1 MITRDY
7 GFVGAAIV
15 LGSIVL
21 TGCGTTAHPV
31 ASDSPHQSHTVNP
44 SPAVSPATSSTPPS
58 SSPVTTSSSPT
69 SSTSA
74 QSSPTPAPLSLSYVT
89 YHNRI
94 WGYSVAVPQSFTESG
109 PVEDR
114 DGRSWS
120 FGSVSIVVYGE
131 YSNAMGH
138 METVTSALSTLDH
151 QKHPAYQAHGSDW
164 LVVSGTHG
172 SQIYYTKEFIGST
185 HKDVLSISYPAIDKN
200 YWSSMVSVVSRSF
213 TPGELSNVTPAP
225 GLFQTQRVTIPPSIT
240 VQLEVPSGWT
250 KQRWNA
256 GDASGF
262 VWVNPLNSTEW
273 VRMLF
278 SGNAGAL
285 LNNQGHYDVTQFI
298 NNPGVQWRVIQANQ
312 LSGQFT
318 IPIGSIS
325 IPIGNI
331 NLNKY
336 VVYGYAAVITRPSPL
351 GVEIDAVAPKNVAKV
366 ISTSVVIR

>member
-1 MITRDY
+1 MIIRHN
-7 GFVGAAIV
+7 GLVGAAIL

-21 TGCGTTAHPV
+21 TGCGTTAPPV
-31 ASDSPHQSHTVNP
+31 ASALPPHSHTV
-44 SPAVSPATSSTPPS
+44 SPAPSTSPRSSRPM
-58 SSPVTTSSSPT
+58 SPSPT
-69 SSTSA
+69 SSPAALRAS
-74 QSSPTPAPLSLSYVT
+74 TPAAPLSYVT
-89 YHNRI
+89 YHNSI

-120 FGSVSIVVYGE
+120 SGSVNIVVYGE

-138 METVTSALSTLDH
+138 IETVTSALSTLDH

-164 LVVSGTHG
+164 LVVSGIHG

-185 HKDVLSISYPAIDKN
+185 HRDVLSISYPAIDKN
-200 YWSSMVSVVSRSF
+200 HWSSIVSAVSRSF

-250 KQRWNA
+250 KQRWSA
-256 GDASGF
+256 GDAGGF
-262 VWVNPLNSTEW
+262 VWVNPLNSAEW

-298 NNPGVQWRVIQANQ
+298 NNPGVQWRVIQATQ

-318 IPIGSIS
+318 IPIGGIS

-331 NLNKY
+331 NFNKY

-351 GVEIDAVAPKNVAKV
+351 GVEIDAVAPKTVAKV
-366 ISTSVVIR
+366 ISTSVIIR